1 MYPNLELEMFKR
13 NITSR
18 QLAQACGISE
28 CAMRNKRKGRAEA
41 GTLPKA
47 IQLCEDFE
55 ELMPLLANLTE
66 DALGRTA
73 VEVYQTALRTVIQSA
88 KEHL

>member
-1 MYPNLELEMFKR
+1 MDEIQKKR
-13 NITSR
+13 I
-18 QLAQACGISE
+18 L
-28 CAMRNKRKGRAEA
+28 AEA

-47 IQLCEDFE
+47 IQLCEDLE
-55 ELMPLLANLTE
+55 ELMPFLADLTD

-73 VEVYQTALRTVIQSA
+73 IEVYQTALRTVIQSA

>member
-1 MYPNLELEMFKR
+1 MDEIQKKR
-13 NITSR
+13 I
-18 QLAQACGISE
+18 L
-28 CAMRNKRKGRAEA
+28 AEA

-55 ELMPLLANLTE
+55 ELMPLLANLTD

-73 VEVYQTALRTVIQSA
+73 VEAYQTALRTVIQNA
-88 KEHL
+88 KGHL

>member
-1 MYPNLELEMFKR
+1 MRKMDEIQKKR
-13 NITSR
+13 I
-18 QLAQACGISE
+18 L
-28 CAMRNKRKGRAEA
+28 AEA

-55 ELMPLLANLTE
+55 DLMPLLANLTE

-73 VEVYQTALRTVIQSA
+73 VEVYQTALRTVIRSA

>member
-1 MYPNLELEMFKR
+1 MDEIQKKR
-13 NITSR
+13 I
-18 QLAQACGISE
+18 LAE
-28 CAMRNKRKGRAEA
+28 V

-73 VEVYQTALRTVIQSA
+73 VEVYQTALGTVIQSA

>member
-1 MYPNLELEMFKR
+1 
-13 NITSR
+13 
-18 QLAQACGISE
+18 
-28 CAMRNKRKGRAEA
+28 
-41 GTLPKA
+41 
-47 IQLCEDFE
+47 
-55 ELMPLLANLTE
+55 MPLLANLTD

>member
-1 MYPNLELEMFKR
+1 MDEIQKKR
-13 NITSR
+13 ILT
-18 QLAQACGISE
+18 
-28 CAMRNKRKGRAEA
+28 EA

-47 IQLCEDFE
+47 IWLCEYLE
-55 ELMPLLANLTE
+55 ELMPLLADLTD

-73 VEVYQTALRTVIQSA
+73 VEVYQTALRTVIQSV

>member
-1 MYPNLELEMFKR
+1 ML
-13 NITSR
+13 SR
-18 QLAQACGISE
+18 
-28 CAMRNKRKGRAEA
+28 RKGRGEGMDEIQKKRILAEV

>member
-1 MYPNLELEMFKR
+1 MDEIQKKKIL
-13 NITSR
+13 
-18 QLAQACGISE
+18 
-28 CAMRNKRKGRAEA
+28 AEA

-55 ELMPLLANLTE
+55 DFLPLLADFTE
-66 DALGRTA
+66 DALGRMA
-73 VEVYQTALRTVIQSA
+73 VEAYQTALRTVIQSA

>member
-1 MYPNLELEMFKR
+1 MDEIQKKR
-13 NITSR
+13 I
-18 QLAQACGISE
+18 LAE
-28 CAMRNKRKGRAEA
+28 V

-73 VEVYQTALRTVIQSA
+73 VEVYQKALRTVIQSA

>member
-1 MYPNLELEMFKR
+1 MDEIQKKR
-13 NITSR
+13 ILT
-18 QLAQACGISE
+18 
-28 CAMRNKRKGRAEA
+28 EA

-47 IQLCEDFE
+47 IQLCEDLE
-55 ELMPLLANLTE
+55 ELMPFLADLTD

-73 VEVYQTALRTVIQSA
+73 VEVYQTALRTVIQNA